1 MKKLKWKVL
10 WCMSWLRIMKH
21 MRRIEPQWRKKMITF
36 RILHQ
41 YVNIVD
47 VHMGNMYQQCSLSPA
62 PLIDPIPTQRFPEYV
77 RDMLYG
83 GEESKLKV
91 EFSVR
96 SPNMVMFSLHDSVL
110 YIMMYE

>member
-21 MRRIEPQWRKKMITF
+21 MRRMGPQWRKKMFTF

-47 VHMGNMYQQCSLSPA
+47 VYMGNMYQHCSLSPA

-83 GEESKLKV
+83 GEKSKLEV

-96 SPNMVMFSLHDSVL
+96 SPNMVLFSLTRECL
-110 YIMMYE
+110 CPLTA

>member
-1 MKKLKWKVL
+1 
-10 WCMSWLRIMKH
+10 
-21 MRRIEPQWRKKMITF
+21 MITF

-47 VHMGNMYQQCSLSPA
+47 VHMGNMYQHCSLSPA
-62 PLIDPIPTQRFPEYV
+62 PLIDPIPTQRFPEYA

-83 GEESKLKV
+83 GEKSKLKV

-96 SPNMVMFSLHDSVL
+96 SPNMVLFSL
-110 YIMMYE
+110 YERVFVSIDCISS